1 MTVKTR
7 ITLLIT
13 GAGLISSLVFSAVV
27 FLELIEQP
35 FDLID
40 KMLEE
45 EARGAAVMMAN
56 GDKSEL
62 DLLYSPH
69 GAFGMHW
76 IEVYDEASKSIVF
89 KSKLADEVRMP
100 KLNAGSSAIVRSP
113 VPQNGGEAS
122 SCLTDSKKAFRVK
135 AFSADVNGRKF
146 TVQIARI
153 MEKLHEEITDL
164 VFGIVMGLIFSTA
177 ALILLSRFMA
187 CKILKPVG
195 EMKNLARAISEK
207 NLDERIP
214 QGDGKDEFS
223 ELAATINSMLDRLRF
238 SFARQRNFLFDTSHE
253 LKTPLSTMRLAM
265 DEIFSSGGENLPHD
279 IRDNVARLNNQVLRM
294 ERLVKDL
301 LNLSSLETLS
311 GIEPELVKMAD
322 ILSSLV
328 EEYKIQADARC
339 ITINVSLSGSLTVN
353 GDREKLYRA
362 FSNILDNAVKY
373 NVDGGSI
380 WLSGIESASYIE
392 IVAVNTGA
400 GVAKE
405 DIPKV
410 FDQFYRA
417 EKSRS
422 SKYGGSGLGLAIVK
436 RIIDLHSGEIRF
448 ESEQGGLTRVTVHL
462 PRWHKID

>member
-13 GAGLISSLVFSAVV
+13 GAGLISSLLFSAVV

-45 EARGAAVMMAN
+45 EARGAAVMVAN
-56 GDKSEL
+56 GDKPEL

-76 IEVYDEASKSIVF
+76 IEVYDEASKIVVF
-89 KSKLADEVRMP
+89 KSKLADEVHLP
-100 KLNAGSSAIVRSP
+100 KLKAGSSAIVRSS
-113 VPQNGGEAS
+113 VPQNGGGYSRQADRE
-122 SCLTDSKKAFRVK
+122 KAFRVK
-135 AFSADVNGRKF
+135 AFFADVNGRKF

-164 VFGIVMGLIFSTA
+164 VFGIFIGLIFSTA

-223 ELAATINSMLDRLRF
+223 ELAATINSMLDRLKF

-253 LKTPLSTMRLAM
+253 LKTPLSTMRLAV

-279 IRDNVARLNNQVLRM
+279 VRDNVARLNSQVLRM

-311 GIEPELVKMAD
+311 GIETELVQMAD

-328 EEYKIQADARC
+328 EEYKIQADARG
-339 ITINVSLSGSLTVN
+339 ITINLALSGSLTVN

-373 NVDGGSI
+373 NTDGGGI
-380 WLSGIESASYIE
+380 WLTGIESASCIE
-392 IVAVNTGA
+392 IVAENTGA
-400 GVAKE
+400 GVAE
-405 DIPKV
+405 DDIPKV

-436 RIIDLHSGEIRF
+436 RIIDLHSGEISF
-448 ESEQGGLTRVTVHL
+448 ESKQGGLTRVTVHL
-462 PRWHKID
+462 PPWHKID